1 MNKPHEITRGEW
13 AKIIQVEL
21 VQQMW
26 GLDPDDTPEFAADLI
41 YGVRF
46 DYATDGPG
54 YAGPLYLLQGGGDPG
69 EAPLALIEEAG
80 ELVAL

>member
-13 AKIIQVEL
+13 AKIIKVEL

-54 YAGPLYLLQGGGDPG
+54 YVGPLYLLQGGGDPG
-69 EAPLALIEEAG
+69 EAPLALVEEGG
-80 ELVAL
+80 ELVAV